1 MPDLG
6 RLDVLVIGGGMSG
19 CIVATRLAENGVHPE
34 TGEPLKIAILERGP
48 YFKRDQDPSPGYG
61 VPLRRHLYTNVG
73 LEYRESRYTM
83 ASGLPQDETGRAIKQ
98 KYVNTRSGDA
108 SAIGGGSLHWNCLTR
123 VPFDLDYG
131 AYAEET
137 GVDWTPE
144 KLRPAAQEIERL
156 FNIHARPEA
165 LLARGDRLFR
175 DSAKALGY
183 DVIPLTLAKRNCIGC
198 GFCGYYCKYDAKP
211 GPLIT
216 HLPLAE
222 KLGVQIVPETEV
234 DKIILE
240 KQGARVVAKGA
251 IYRHQG
257 ATESV
262 MADKVIVTCG
272 THGTPPLLFRS
283 GYGRR
288 DVLGSDLIV
297 ENPNIGKNVDG
308 TVGSAGLQA
317 VFGEAIHNGEYNDA
331 GHYLFQDVHPQGH
344 FDRVQMTFRVQG
356 LPSSP
361 DALARGRTAPEFGRE
376 HKEFMRQI
384 YNLRGPDNT
393 ARAAQLRKGGL
404 SINVIR
410 PSGVS
415 GTLDAYGEMQYDR
428 KDPGL
433 LRRLKEGHEMGHEL
447 LKKMVGVKEIS
458 GPDGEVR
465 VRSVIALA
473 CSCRAGSDRSN
484 SVVNSDFESHDV
496 ENLLICD
503 QSAIPRIASRGF
515 GTPVAVIA
523 TYAAQRMVAN
533 YFS

>member
-1 MPDLG
+1 MADLG

-73 LEYRESRYTM
+73 LEYRETRYTM

-156 FNIHARPEA
+156 FNIHARPES
-165 LLARGDRLFR
+165 LLARGDLLFR

-331 GHYLFQDVHPQGH
+331 GHYLFQDVHPQGY

-384 YNLRGPDNT
+384 YNLQGPDNT

-410 PSGVS
+410 PRRVL

-473 CSCRAGSDRSN
+473 SSCRAGSDRSN